1 VVPVAMVVVALVSTM
16 CKGNVQDL
24 LLLPF
29 FWLVT
34 CVLERQWKPATSA
47 Q

>member
-1 VVPVAMVVVALVSTM
+1 MVVVALVSTM
-16 CKGNVQDL
+16 CKGNVQDLL